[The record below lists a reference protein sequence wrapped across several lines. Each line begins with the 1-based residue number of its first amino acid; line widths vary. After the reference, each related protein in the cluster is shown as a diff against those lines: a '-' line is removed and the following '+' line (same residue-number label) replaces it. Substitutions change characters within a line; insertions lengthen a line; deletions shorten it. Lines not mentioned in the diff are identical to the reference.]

1 MFDGVSFRC
10 EIELVVTGG
19 ERMKAVS
26 QWGGV
31 YKTSADFTILFKVR
45 RRQAYL
51 GGGRWE
57 VGGAW
62 KTFVNQIIIP
72 PRITGAYSGFSPGG
86 VRFYKYI
93 KTIFRTKQIPPLPQI
108 KGKKNC
114 KWLFGLSVGWLVRWS
129 VCHNFLAWKVS
140 LTDPFISYIPI
151 TLSFL

>member
-51 GGGRWE
+51 GGG
-57 VGGAW
+57 AW

-86 VRFYKYI
+86 VRFYKYDY
-93 KTIFRTKQIPPLPQI
+93 FPHEANSPPPTDQR
-108 KGKKNC
+108 KKE
-114 KWLFGLSVGWLVRWS
+114 L
-129 VCHNFLAWKVS
+129 
-140 LTDPFISYIPI
+140 
-151 TLSFL
+151 